1 MKPDEH
7 ELERRLIK
15 LAESREVRF
24 WRVPYDQLTYPE
36 RVFGL
41 IWELESEVNNG
52 GFEQYFSNSTGSLAP
67 DIVNAL
73 KEVGANQMAEITQ
86 AAIDVVGEVQ
96 WSDDEA
102 RKATMSHLSSAS
114 LKTLQD
120 IDQAF
125 YKYPDDLSELL
136 YRYVHE
142 HRVEISG
149 SSTIFD

>member
-15 LAESREVRF
+15 LAQGREVRF

-73 KEVGANQMAEITQ
+73 KEVGANQMAAITQ
-86 AAIDVVGEVQ
+86 AAIDEVGEVQ

-102 RKATMSHLSSAS
+102 RKATMSRLSSAS
-114 LKTLQD
+114 LKTLQG

-136 YRYVHE
+136 YRYVYE
-142 HRVEISG
+142 HRAEISG
-149 SSTIFD
+149 SSAIFH

>member
-102 RKATMSHLSSAS
+102 RKATMSRLSSAS
-114 LKTLQD
+114 LKTLQG

-136 YRYVHE
+136 YRYIYE
-142 HRVEISG
+142 HRAEISV
-149 SSTIFD
+149 SSAIFD